1 MAVELHTSSAER
13 IAACRRVFAL
23 DAADHRRELTVQEFW
38 PHKGRVVL
46 KFAGVGTISE
56 AETLVGCEI
65 QVPREERAPLP
76 AGQFY
81 VSDLVGCTLFDRGL
95 EVGRISDI
103 QFGAGDAPLLVVK
116 AGAMEHLVPFT
127 EAYLRKVD
135 LQARRIEMVLPEG
148 MLEV

>member
-23 DAADHRRELTVQEFW
+23 DAANRRRELTVQEFW
-38 PHKGRVVL
+38 PHKGHVVL
-46 KFAGVGTISE
+46 KFAGVDTISE

-76 AGQFY
+76 AGEFY
-81 VSDLVGCTLFDRGL
+81 VSDLVGCTLFNRGL
-95 EVGRISDI
+95 EVGSISDV
-103 QFGAGDAPLLVVK
+103 QFVAGDAPLLVVK
-116 AGAMEHLVPFT
+116 AANEEHLIPLT

-135 LQARRIEMVLPEG
+135 LEARRVEMELPEG